1 MGKYRKDIV
10 MYFYFIQLPNVM
22 QEKYQVLPDS
32 ELSPEFLSQ
41 FKKEADVSKTIT
53 HRLQNSNSNSNLK
66 SQLKLQTFKPQAFR
80 YNFPGHIHFGI
91 NFRT

>member
-32 ELSPEFLSQ
+32 DLSPEFLSQ
-41 FKKEADVSKTIT
+41 FKRESDVSKTIT
-53 HRLQNSNSNSNLK
+53 HRLQNSNLK

>member
-1 MGKYRKDIV
+1 MKKI
-10 MYFYFIQLPNVM
+10 M
-22 QEKYQVLPDS
+22 QEKYQVIPDS
-32 ELSPEFLSQ
+32 DLSQEFLSQ

-53 HRLQNSNSNSNLK
+53 HRLQNSNSNLK

>member
-1 MGKYRKDIV
+1 MKKI
-10 MYFYFIQLPNVM
+10 M
-22 QEKYQVLPDS
+22 QEKYQVIPDS
-32 ELSPEFLSQ
+32 DLSSEFLSQ
-41 FKKEADVSKTIT
+41 FKREADVSKTIT
-53 HRLQNSNSNSNLK
+53 HRLQNSNSNLK

>member
-1 MGKYRKDIV
+1 MKKI
-10 MYFYFIQLPNVM
+10 M
-22 QEKYQVLPDS
+22 QEKYQIIPDS
-32 ELSPEFLSQ
+32 DLSPEFLSQ
-41 FKKEADVSKTIT
+41 FKREADVSKAIT

>member
-1 MGKYRKDIV
+1 MKKI
-10 MYFYFIQLPNVM
+10 M

-32 ELSPEFLSQ
+32 DLSQEFLSQ
-41 FKKEADVSKTIT
+41 FKREADVSKTIT
-53 HRLQNSNSNSNLK
+53 HRLQNSNLNLK

>member
-1 MGKYRKDIV
+1 

-32 ELSPEFLSQ
+32 DLSPEFLSQ

-53 HRLQNSNSNSNLK
+53 HRLQNSNLK

>member
-1 MGKYRKDIV
+1 MKKI
-10 MYFYFIQLPNVM
+10 M
-22 QEKYQVLPDS
+22 QEKYQVIPESD
-32 ELSPEFLSQ
+32 LSSEFLSQ
-41 FKKEADVSKTIT
+41 FKREADVSKTIT
-53 HRLQNSNSNSNLK
+53 HRLQNSNSNLK

>member
-1 MGKYRKDIV
+1 MKKI
-10 MYFYFIQLPNVM
+10 M
-22 QEKYQVLPDS
+22 QEKYQVIPDS
-32 ELSPEFLSQ
+32 DLSPEFLSQ
-41 FKKEADVSKTIT
+41 FKREADVSKTIT

>member
-22 QEKYQVLPDS
+22 QEKYQVIPDS
-32 ELSPEFLSQ
+32 DLSPELLSQ
-41 FKKEADVSKTIT
+41 FKREADVSKTIT
-53 HRLQNSNSNSNLK
+53 HRLQNSNLNLK

>member
-32 ELSPEFLSQ
+32 DLSPEFLSQ
-41 FKKEADVSKTIT
+41 FKREADVSKTIT
-53 HRLQNSNSNSNLK
+53 HK
-66 SQLKLQTFKPQAFR
+66 TPKLKLKLKITTQTPNFQASSF
-80 YNFPGHIHFGI
+80 
-91 NFRT
+91 

>member
-1 MGKYRKDIV
+1 MKKI
-10 MYFYFIQLPNVM
+10 M
-22 QEKYQVLPDS
+22 QEKYQVTPDS
-32 ELSPEFLSQ
+32 DLSPEFLSQ

-53 HRLQNSNSNSNLK
+53 HRLQNSNSNLK

>member
-32 ELSPEFLSQ
+32 DLSPELLSQ

-53 HRLQNSNSNSNLK
+53 HK
-66 SQLKLQTFKPQAFR
+66 TPKLKLKFI
-80 YNFPGHIHFGI
+80 IHSKLSSLKLLDTISRGTYI
-91 NFRT
+91 LA

>member
-1 MGKYRKDIV
+1 MKKI
-10 MYFYFIQLPNVM
+10 M
-22 QEKYQVLPDS
+22 QEKYQVIPDS
-32 ELSPEFLSQ
+32 DLSPEFLSQ
-41 FKKEADVSKTIT
+41 FYREADVSKTIT

-66 SQLKLQTFKPQAFR
+66 SQFKLQTFKPQAFR

>member
-1 MGKYRKDIV
+1 MKKI
-10 MYFYFIQLPNVM
+10 M
-22 QEKYQVLPDS
+22 QEKYQVIPDS
-32 ELSPEFLSQ
+32 DLSPEFLSQ

>member
-32 ELSPEFLSQ
+32 DLSPEFLSQ

-53 HRLQNSNSNSNLK
+53 HRLQNSNLK

>member
-32 ELSPEFLSQ
+32 DLSPEFLSQ
-41 FKKEADVSKTIT
+41 FKREADVSKTIT
-53 HRLQNSNSNSNLK
+53 HK
-66 SQLKLQTFKPQAFR
+66 TPKLKLKFT
-80 YNFPGHIHFGI
+80 IHPKLSSLKLLDTISRGTYI
-91 NFRT
+91 LA

>member
-1 MGKYRKDIV
+1 MKKI
-10 MYFYFIQLPNVM
+10 M

-32 ELSPEFLSQ
+32 DLSPEFLSQ
-41 FKKEADVSKTIT
+41 FKREADVSKAIT

>member
-1 MGKYRKDIV
+1 MKKI
-10 MYFYFIQLPNVM
+10 M
-22 QEKYQVLPDS
+22 QEKYQVIPDS
-32 ELSPEFLSQ
+32 DLSPEFLSQ
-41 FKKEADVSKTIT
+41 FKREADVSKTIT
-53 HRLQNSNSNSNLK
+53 HRLQNSNLNLNLK

>member
-32 ELSPEFLSQ
+32 DLSPEFLSQ
-41 FKKEADVSKTIT
+41 FKREADVSKTIT
-53 HRLQNSNSNSNLK
+53 HRLQNLNLK

>member
-22 QEKYQVLPDS
+22 QEKYQVIPDS
-32 ELSPEFLSQ
+32 DLSPEFLSQ

-53 HRLQNSNSNSNLK
+53 HRLQNSNSNSQFTPN
-66 SQLKLQTFKPQAFR
+66 FQASSF
-80 YNFPGHIHFGI
+80 
-91 NFRT
+91 

>member
-1 MGKYRKDIV
+1 MKKI
-10 MYFYFIQLPNVM
+10 M
-22 QEKYQVLPDS
+22 QEKYQVIPDS
-32 ELSPEFLSQ
+32 DLSPEFLSQ
-41 FKKEADVSKTIT
+41 FKREADVSKTIT
-53 HRLQNSNSNSNLK
+53 HRLQNSNSNLK

>member
-32 ELSPEFLSQ
+32 DLSQEFLSQ
-41 FKKEADVSKTIT
+41 FKREADVSKTIKHKT
-53 HRLQNSNSNSNLK
+53 PK
-66 SQLKLQTFKPQAFR
+66 LKLKLKLKIT
-80 YNFPGHIHFGI
+80 IHPKLSSLKLLDTISRGTYI
-91 NFRT
+91 LA

>member
-22 QEKYQVLPDS
+22 QEKYQVLPNSD
-32 ELSPEFLSQ
+32 LSQEFLSQ

-53 HRLQNSNSNSNLK
+53 HRLQNSNLNSQFTPN
-66 SQLKLQTFKPQAFR
+66 FQASSF
-80 YNFPGHIHFGI
+80 
-91 NFRT
+91 